1 MRTAAK
7 TCLVT
12 GGAGFIGSALVR
24 RLVKDG
30 NRVRVFDNTSRG
42 SKDRLRDIGSDI
54 QFIEADIR
62 DAAAVA
68 EAAAGV
74 DTVFHLAFVNGTRF
88 FYEMPDL
95 VLDIGVRGMI
105 NVLDACRAARV
116 GELILASS
124 SEVYQTPPAWP
135 AREDVP
141 LVVPDPLNPRY
152 SYGGGKIISELMA
165 LHQATTSIG
174 RVLIFRPHNVYGPD
188 MGFEHVLPQFVL
200 RMKRLAASS
209 REGPIRFPVQG
220 DGRQTRAFVFIDD
233 LVEGVMTMTA
243 MGEHR
248 GIYNIGSEEEVTIAA
263 VASMIGTY
271 FGRDVQLVAGPEA
284 AGGTARRVPDIRKI
298 AALGYR
304 PKISLREG
312 LPILTRWYNA
322 NSDKAPADASL

>member
-1 MRTAAK
+1 MSAK

-30 NRVRVFDNTSRG
+30 HRVRVFDNASRG
-42 SKDRLRDIGSDI
+42 SKDRLRDLRADI
-54 QFIEADIR
+54 EFIEADIR
-62 DAAAVA
+62 DASAVNK
-68 EAAAGV
+68 AAAGV
-74 DTVFHLAFVNGTRF
+74 ETVFHLAFVNGTRF

-105 NVLDACRAARV
+105 NVVDACRSAGVR
-116 GELILASS
+116 ELVLASS

-135 AREDVP
+135 AGEDVP

-165 LHQATTSIG
+165 LHQAGKSLA

-209 REGPIRFPVQG
+209 PEGPIQFPLQG

-233 LVEGVMTMTA
+233 LVEGVTTIMA
-243 MGEHR
+243 KGRHL
-248 GIYNIGSEEEVTIAA
+248 GIYNIGSQEEIAIAEVARMVGA
-263 VASMIGTY
+263 Y
-271 FGRDVQLVAGPEA
+271 FGREVALVPGPGA
-284 AGGTARRVPDIRKI
+284 PGSTPRRVPDIGKI

-304 PKISLREG
+304 PKVRLRDG
-312 LPILTRWYNA
+312 LPLLARWYDANA
-322 NSDKAPADASL
+322 DKAPASAFL